1 METILLVFLFG
12 FPVFILGTAFILEMK
27 FRKKYGFFPFT
38 RS

>member
-1 METILLVFLFG
+1 MKIIILSFLLLT
-12 FPVFILGTAFILEMK
+12 PIFILGTAFILEMK